1 MKSTIFSVLTISC
14 LLIACNRTIVQTAEV
29 QEAPLQKAT
38 QTETLENGTS
48 QIIQGDEIAAY
59 KSVMSK
65 QTPELNYA
73 EFCASCHGAK
83 MDAFVDRRWKYGQS
97 ETDLFKAI
105 KFGYDDDGMPAYAE
119 ALSDSEISELV
130 IYIKEGIQNVDEYR
144 FDEKKN
150 VDGIFTTEEFNLKLD
165 TIAAGLQRP
174 WGITFLSNGNTLIAD
189 RTGDLYERT
198 AKGKLIQIKGLPTI
212 KEVGQGG
219 LMDLEV
225 HPDYVN
231 NGWIYFSFTKPHVDD
246 NSKVTTA
253 VMRAKLQGQTLV
265 DKEEIFEALPY
276 STRRHHFGCRLE
288 FDRDGYLFLSVGDRG
303 NRDENPQALDNHCG
317 KIHRIHDDGSI
328 PDDNPYV
335 NTPGAMGSI
344 FTHGNRN
351 PQGVAMNP
359 VDGSI
364 WENEHGP
371 RGGDEINIIE
381 KGKNYGWPVISHGIN
396 YNGTIFTEETHKE
409 GMEQPVQIWLPSI
422 GVCGMT
428 FVKSSVYPNWEN
440 NLLSG
445 SLRFKY
451 LERAVVKGDEVIHKE
466 KILENIG
473 RLRFAEVG
481 PDGYIYVGVE
491 EPGFVFKLLPLAGR

>member
-1 MKSTIFSVLTISC
+1 MKK
-14 LLIACNRTIVQTAEV
+14 LLISLISLCVILLACNRAVVNTANK
-29 QEAPLQKAT
+29 QEQSIKVVSNSDDIASNKSLDVAMT
-38 QTETLENGTS
+38 QS
-48 QIIQGDEIAAY
+48 
-59 KSVMSK
+59 
-65 QTPELNYA
+65 TPKENYA

-83 MDAFVDRRWKYGQS
+83 MDAFVDRKWQYGQS
-97 ETDLFKAI
+97 ESDLFKAI
-105 KFGYDDDGMPAYAE
+105 KFGYEDDGMPAYGA
-119 ALSDSEISELV
+119 ALSDLEINELV
-130 IYIKEGIQNVDEYR
+130 IYIKEGIQNVDQYR
-144 FDEKKN
+144 FEDKKN
-150 VDGIFTTEEFNLKLD
+150 ENGIFSTEEFSLRLD
-165 TIAAGLQRP
+165 TIASGLKRP
-174 WGITFLSNGNTLIAD
+174 WGITFLGNGNMLIAD
-189 RTGDLYERT
+189 RTGELYERNT
-198 AKGKLIQIKGLPTI
+198 KGDLIPVKGMPVI
-212 KEVGQGG
+212 KEIGQGG
-219 LMDLEV
+219 LMDLDI
-225 HPDYVN
+225 HPDYEN
-231 NGWIYFSFTKPHVDD
+231 NGWIYLSYTKPHID
-246 NSKVTTA
+246 NEEMLTTA
-253 VMRAKLQGQTLV
+253 VMRARLKDKTLI

-276 STRRHHFGCRLE
+276 SKRRHHFGCRLE
-288 FDRDGYLFLSVGDRG
+288 FDREAYLYLSIGDRG

-328 PDDNPYV
+328 PSDNPYV
-335 NTPGAMGSI
+335 DVKGAMASV

-381 KGKNYGWPVISHGIN
+381 KGKNYGWPVISYGIN

-409 GMEQPVQIWLPSI
+409 GMEQPVQVWLPSI

-428 FVKSSVYPNWEN
+428 FVKSNRYPNWEN

-451 LERAVVKGDEVIHKE
+451 LERAVIEGDEVIHTE

-473 RLRFAEVG
+473 RLRVVEVG

-491 EPGFVFKLLPLAGR
+491 EPGLVFKLVPINM